1 MFCSSNNI
9 HVAAGESRRISSA
22 SVELLL
28 EHSGEVVIG
37 QTLQLLS
44 TSTTDCCP
52 GDCVEAGGARSGA
65 GTRGTLA
72 TSSRGAALLLAVQ
85 SMMLLYP

>member
-9 HVAAGESRRISSA
+9 HVAPGESRRISSA

-37 QTLQLLS
+37 QTLQLLG
-44 TSTTDCCP
+44 TAPLTCCP

-65 GTRGTLA
+65 GTLGTLA
-72 TSSRGAALLLAVQ
+72 TRGAALLLAVLVQ
-85 SMMLLYP
+85 SMLLL

>member
-9 HVAAGESRRISSA
+9 HVAPGESRRISSA

-37 QTLQLLS
+37 QTLQLLG
-44 TSTTDCCP
+44 TAPLTCCP

-65 GTRGTLA
+65 GTPETLA
-72 TSSRGAALLLAVQ
+72 TSTRSAALLLAVLVQ
-85 SMMLLYP
+85 SMLLL